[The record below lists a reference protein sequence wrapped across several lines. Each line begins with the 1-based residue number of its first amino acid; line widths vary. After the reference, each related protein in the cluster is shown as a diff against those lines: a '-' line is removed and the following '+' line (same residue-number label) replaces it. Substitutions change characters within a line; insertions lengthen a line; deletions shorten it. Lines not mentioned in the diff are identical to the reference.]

1 MGRMKE
7 FDEDQA
13 LDAAVEVF
21 REHGFEGTS
30 TSMLVHSMKIGRQS
44 LYDTFGDKWQLYLA
58 ALRRYD
64 TNETRAHVV
73 TLTGKRKALDGIKAT
88 VNRVVGDARR
98 GCLGVNSICEFGSK
112 QADVSQI
119 HASAERSL
127 RAALIKRIRE
137 AQVVGD
143 ISSDLDPNSIV
154 DFLSASFAGIRIAA
168 RGGAQSARLQIL
180 GYLALRALR

>member
-1 MGRMKE
+1 
-7 FDEDQA
+7 
-13 LDAAVEVF
+13 
-21 REHGFEGTS
+21 
-30 TSMLVHSMKIGRQS
+30 
-44 LYDTFGDKWQLYLA
+44 
-58 ALRRYD
+58 
-64 TNETRAHVV
+64 VV
-73 TLTGKRKALDGIKAT
+73 TLTGKRKALDGIKAIVT
-88 VNRVVGDARR
+88 RVVSEARR

-119 HASAERSL
+119 HAAAERSL